1 MVFRKIVLR
10 FFALTVLLIGMNFI
24 YVLFFLENDLQHYA
38 PIVNSIRAIP
48 KDSKVLYIGES
59 SNVTISLDDL
69 DQRPISEL
77 LNEHYP
83 SLRIAQLTQAAAHA
97 GIFKTLLENVDPETD
112 IETVVVTL
120 NMRSFNAEWIYS
132 GLETPLRKT
141 ALLLEDR
148 PALMNRLLL
157 SFKHYP
163 AYTEKERFALI
174 QEDWEDQD
182 LALPNNFPYK
192 NVIEWRNAVER
203 IGLKNKRGER
213 DPERT
218 QLAYEYISAYAFRI
232 DLENNPR
239 IADLNDIVD
248 LAKKRNWNLVFNLMA
263 ENTDMAQDLL
273 GPELVSIMRDNRKLL
288 VDYFSKKKVTVVDN
302 LELIRNVDFVDKE
315 WPTEHYNQNGRRMIA
330 ANLAQAMKKF
340 HKNDYAPLDNAHFFN
355 DCEGQL
361 PWANLHTLTSENA
374 ASGKRSSRTDAQTEY
389 SINFRLPFEQLPD
402 KAKNTVRVKMM
413 VQGSAFTEKTLL
425 VLDIRRKNGEHYW
438 KPIALNE
445 LTRPSS
451 DWQLINHTFDLS
463 PVQNDG
469 EFIEI
474 YIYNQSKK
482 ILYVDDIDILFQ

>member
-1 MVFRKIVLR
+1 MVFRKIVIR
-10 FFALTVLLIGMNFI
+10 FFALTALLIGMNFV
-24 YVLFFLENDLQHYA
+24 YVLFFLEQDLQHYA

-48 KDSKVLYIGES
+48 KDAKILYIGES
-59 SNVTISLDDL
+59 SNVTISLEDL

-83 SLRIAQLTQAAAHA
+83 SLRISQVTQAAAHA
-97 GIFKTLLENVDPETD
+97 GIFKTLLENVDEETE
-112 IETVVVTL
+112 IKTVVVTL
-120 NMRSFNAEWIYS
+120 NLRSFNAEWIYS
-132 GLETPLRKT
+132 GLETPLRKS

-148 PALMNRLLL
+148 PALMNRFLL

-163 AYTEKERFALI
+163 TYTEKERFELI
-174 QEDWEDQD
+174 QEDWEAQD
-182 LALPNNFPYK
+182 LGLAKNFPYK
-192 NVIEWRNAVER
+192 NVIEWRDAVDR
-203 IGLKNKRGER
+203 IGLKNAYGER
-213 DPERT
+213 DPDRT
-218 QLAYEYISAYAFRI
+218 QLAYEFISAYAFRI

-263 ENTDMAQDLL
+263 ENTDMAEELL
-273 GPELVSIMRDNRKLL
+273 GPELVSIIRDNRKLL
-288 VDYFSKKKVTVVDN
+288 VDYFTKKKVTVVDN
-302 LELIRNVDFVDKE
+302 LELIRNADFVDKE

-330 ANLAQAMKKF
+330 ANLAQAIKKF
-340 HKNDYAPLDNAHFFN
+340 HKKEYAPVDNAHFFN

-361 PWANLHTLTSENA
+361 PWANLHTLTSERA

-389 SINFRLPFEQLPD
+389 SINFRFPFEQLPE
-402 KAKNTVRVKMM
+402 KARNKVHVKMM
-413 VQGSAFTEKTLL
+413 VQGSTFNGKTLL

-445 LTRPSS
+445 LTQPTE
-451 DWQLINHTFDLS
+451 DWQTINHTFDIS
-463 PVQNDG
+463 PVRSDG

-482 ILYVDDIDILFQ
+482 ILYVDDIDITFQ